1 MSPAF
6 WSFFFQTSPEEG
18 LKPMVVCPF
27 FVMFKRGRAYGKPK
41 ISIPKDPQNGIFSL
55 DLP

>member
-18 LKPMVVCPF
+18 LKPMVVCPY